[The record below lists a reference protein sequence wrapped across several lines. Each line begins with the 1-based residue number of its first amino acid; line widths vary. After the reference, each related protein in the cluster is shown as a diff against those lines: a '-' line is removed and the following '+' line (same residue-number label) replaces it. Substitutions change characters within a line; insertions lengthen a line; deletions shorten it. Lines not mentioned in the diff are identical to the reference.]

1 MPDKIHMQNAAAL
14 VNQKQVDISFFVK
27 AYQDGVALDEA
38 MRHSKFLFV
47 SSNYGTT
54 PEAVREY
61 IKSNYNVT
69 KPISTTRRKAT
80 KSKRKE
86 TK

>member
-1 MPDKIHMQNAAAL
+1 MISKIHLQNAAAL
-14 VNQKQVDISFFVK
+14 VSQKQPDMAFFIK
-27 AYQDGVALDEA
+27 AYQDGVDLAEA
-38 MRHSKFLFV
+38 ISRSKNLFV
-47 SSNYGTT
+47 TSNYGTT

-69 KPISTTRRKAT
+69 KPILTTRRKAT